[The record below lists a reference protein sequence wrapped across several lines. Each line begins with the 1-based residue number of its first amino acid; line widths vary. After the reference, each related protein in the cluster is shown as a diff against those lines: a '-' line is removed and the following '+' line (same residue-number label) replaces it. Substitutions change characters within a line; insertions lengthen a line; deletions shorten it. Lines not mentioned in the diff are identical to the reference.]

1 MCGVDATLRA
11 ARLLGRA
18 GRWTE
23 GIQLC
28 ESMQAPEARLV
39 AAVLAADSYFF
50 AGRDGVA
57 EALDRAREAVGEVD
71 EWRFADAKYRYGIL
85 LRTGDRDPEKC
96 RAATGRFATLAR
108 EVADDGLRGWARF
121 YHAVTLDV
129 LYEDRHDEARAEL
142 EDVRKTAEPYLL
154 SYVLRHLAFHELEGP
169 TGDRALGA
177 DLAWQSLTLRLAC
190 GAMPETAAQ
199 MEYVAEIRQ
208 RDGDPAGARRL
219 AEQALAICDEL
230 GMSGPIRAALDEV
243 LAATAP

>member
-1 MCGVDATLRA
+1 VCGVDATLRA

-28 ESMQAPEARLV
+28 ESMQAPEAHLV
-39 AAVLAADSYFF
+39 AT
-50 AGRDGVA
+50 
-57 EALDRAREAVGEVD
+57 E
-71 EWRFADAKYRYGIL
+71 
-85 LRTGDRDPEKC
+85 
-96 RAATGRFATLAR
+96 RFATLAR

-129 LYEDRHDEARAEL
+129 LYEDRHDEAKAEL
-142 EDVRKTAEPYLL
+142 ADVRKTAEPYLL

-169 TGDRALGA
+169 TGDRGLGA
-177 DLAWQSLTLRLAC
+177 ELAWQSLTLRLAC

-199 MEYVAEIRQ
+199 LEYLAEIWLSN
-208 RDGDPAGARRL
+208 GDAAGARRL
-219 AEQALAICDEL
+219 AGPALAICDEL
-230 GMSGPIRAALDEV
+230 GITGPIRAALDDV

>member
-1 MCGVDATLRA
+1 VDATLRA

-39 AAVLAADSYFF
+39 AAVLAVDSYFF
-50 AGRDGVA
+50 AGREGIP

-96 RAATGRFATLAR
+96 RAATERFATLAQ
-108 EVADDGLRGWARF
+108 EVADKELRGWIRF
-121 YHAVTLDV
+121 FHAVTLDV
-129 LYEDRHDEARAEL
+129 LYEDRHDEAKVEL
-142 EDVRKTAEPYLL
+142 EDVKTTAEPYLL

-169 TGDRALGA
+169 AGDRALGA

-190 GAMPETAAQ
+190 GAMPEAAAQ
-199 MEYVAEIRQ
+199 LEYVAEIWHRNGETTQ
-208 RDGDPAGARRL
+208 ARRL

-230 GMSGPIRAALDEV
+230 GITGPIRAALEDV